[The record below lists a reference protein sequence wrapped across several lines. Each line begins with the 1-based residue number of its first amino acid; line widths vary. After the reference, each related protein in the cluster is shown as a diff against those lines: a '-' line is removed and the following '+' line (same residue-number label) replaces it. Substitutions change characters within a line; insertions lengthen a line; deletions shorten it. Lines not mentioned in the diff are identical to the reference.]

1 MDDPRGGLGLV
12 AVAWPIAPGHDAWVP
27 LTGMNGIDFCYE
39 GARDGCSAG
48 APGRTGL
55 DVSEMS
61 MLAGPLAA
69 RA

>member
-1 MDDPRGGLGLV
+1 LSRL
-12 AVAWPIAPGHDAWVP
+12 PIAPGHDAWVP
-27 LTGMNGIDFCYE
+27 LTGVNGIEFCYE
-39 GARDGCSAG
+39 VHGAG
-48 APGRTGL
+48 APLVHPAGSGL